1 LKDHRLS
8 LVAGFAMALVTL
20 ALVGYQLSLAPPASA
35 AAKATTLHKS
45 QSKVAPRNIKKANPL
60 VRLTVTELVRNYAK
74 GRTKTVCSLLTA
86 KLRKALGGSAKC
98 AATIRRTRSS
108 TPISKATIKKIAFRS
123 ARTLATVTG
132 YLNGNRKQRL
142 SVVLKWEGGRYRLD
156 HSVSALSG
164 ILR

>member
-1 LKDHRLS
+1 MDTHRFPLIGVA
-8 LVAGFAMALVTL
+8 LVIGALTLAGF
-20 ALVGYQLSLAPPASA
+20 QPSLFSTAAAATKASA
-35 AAKATTLHKS
+35 VHESHGKA
-45 QSKVAPRNIKKANPL
+45 APRNIKKANKL
-60 VRLTVTELVRNYAK
+60 ARLAVTELVRNYAK
-74 GRTKTVCSLLTA
+74 GRTKTVCSVLTA

-98 AATIRRTRSS
+98 AATVRRTRSS
-108 TPISKATIKKIAFRS
+108 TPISKATIKKIAFRR
-123 ARTLATVTG
+123 ARTLATITG